1 MPEPQEPELW
11 RYLRAQRRVAE
22 RLIEGSSLEEIAP
35 DFLEALAG
43 LLRWE
48 AGALWEVPAEAEALR
63 FVAGWAREGLDA
75 GPLWRVSREL
85 PFHRGDALP
94 GEAWATGEVAL
105 VPEYGGDSASYP
117 RAEHTTALGLD
128 SALAIPIPLGDPD
141 RVRAVAEFHT
151 GFFSSLPEEA
161 MVVLAGFADQLAGF
175 IEHRRTLAAV
185 AAGEKAEQHLAEVV
199 RGSGDAVM
207 SKDLFGIVTS
217 WNPAAERM
225 YGYSAEEAL
234 GRHISFIVPEDHKN
248 EEMMILERIRRGER
262 LETFETERIRA
273 DGARIAVSLTV
284 SAITT
289 PSSGLVGASVIARD
303 ITAATR
309 RRRAQEFLVAAS
321 RLLDTSLDLEQ
332 TARTIVATAVP
343 ELAEICVIDFLRDD
357 GTYGDS
363 VVAGAD
369 PAAAAR
375 LEEIRRTSPLQAIS
389 EHPVA
394 QVMRS
399 DEAMIWR
406 DLKAP
411 DILDQVAQNEE
422 HRQLMD
428 DAGYNS
434 AAVVPLIARGRK
446 LGAVS
451 FLHASRDLR
460 YDPDDLAFLSELG
473 DRAAMALD
481 NARLY
486 SERTRIAGSLQR
498 GLRPPRPPRVPGLS
512 IEVVFEAAGEGIE
525 IGGDLYDVLET
536 EDGCWVLI
544 GDVAGKGTDAAA
556 VSVALRHAVRGLTR
570 EIDEPEEVLA
580 RVNELLLGGS
590 TLNDFA
596 TAMLLRLWREGGGSW
611 RVAVASA
618 GHPPAVHIGGE
629 APRLLGGGAVLGAW
643 EDAAV
648 HSHQLGLAEGE
659 SLVLCTDGWLEAG
672 PVSSHEE
679 PEALGEMASALS
691 RLELPEL
698 TARLRADAI
707 RRGGGI
713 LRDDLVLLAL
723 RPDPAS
729 APAGAPRGPLS
740 AEPEPAHRG

>member
-1 MPEPQEPELW
+1 MAEPRELELW
-11 RYLRAQRRVAE
+11 RYLRSQRRVAE
-22 RLIEGSSLEEIAP
+22 RLIEGTSLEEVAP
-35 DFLEALAG
+35 DFLEAVAG

-63 FVAGWAREGLDA
+63 FVEGWSREGLDA
-75 GPLWRVSREL
+75 GPLWRQSRDL
-85 PFHRGDALP
+85 SFHRGDGLP
-94 GEAWATGEVAL
+94 GRAWAEGEVVL
-105 VPEYGGDSASYP
+105 VPDYGVDSGYP
-117 RAEHTTALGLD
+117 RAERAAALGFD
-128 SALAIPIPLGDPD
+128 AAMAIPIPVGDPD

-151 GFFSSLPEEA
+151 GFFSSQPEEA

-175 IEHRRTLAAV
+175 IEHRRTLAEV
-185 AAGEKAEQHLAEVV
+185 AAGDQARQHLAEVV

-217 WNPAAERM
+217 WNPAAERL
-225 YGYSAEEAL
+225 YGHSAEKAI
-234 GRHISFIVPEDHKN
+234 GRHISFIVPDDHKN
-248 EEMMILERIRRGER
+248 EEMVILERIRRGER
-262 LETFETERIRA
+262 LETYETERIRA

-284 SAITT
+284 SPIIS

-303 ITAATR
+303 ITAETR

-343 ELAEICVIDFLRDD
+343 ELAEICVIDFLRED

-369 PAAAAR
+369 RAAAAR
-375 LEEIRRTSPLQAIS
+375 LEEIRRNSPLEAGG

-399 DEAMIWR
+399 DKPMIWR

-411 DILDQVAQNEE
+411 NVLDQVAQSEE

-460 YDPDDLAFLSELG
+460 YDPGDLDFLTELG

-486 SERTRIAGSLQR
+486 SERTRISESLQR
-498 GLRPPRPPRVPGLS
+498 GLRPPRPPRVPGLA

-525 IGGDLYDVLET
+525 IGGDLYDVLGT

-556 VSVALRHAVRGLTR
+556 VSVALRHAVRGLVR
-570 EIDEPEEVLA
+570 EINEPEEVLA

-590 TLNDFA
+590 SLNDFA
-596 TAMLLRLWREGGGSW
+596 TAMLLRLWRQEASPW

-618 GHPPAVHIGGE
+618 GHPPAVHVGGPE
-629 APRLLGGGAVLGAW
+629 ARLLGGGTVLGAW
-643 EDAAV
+643 EEAAV
-648 HSHQLGLAEGE
+648 HSHELELADGE

-679 PEALGEMASALS
+679 PEALAEMASALA

-707 RRGGGI
+707 RRGAGV
-713 LRDDLVLLAL
+713 LRDDLVILAL
-723 RPDPAS
+723 RPDPGS
-729 APAGAPRGPLS
+729 DPANPLAQRGRLS
-740 AEPEPAHRG
+740 STYS